1 MAPKPLSDDA
11 CRVCGKE
18 DDEEFLVLCD
28 GCDRPFHTA
37 CVQGCTCCN
46 LKPRNNFSRK
56 PAVPEGDW
64 FCKFCAGRIPPL
76 EEGKAPVSSVF
87 VWGDNEDGQCAL
99 PDSEAKAIWKPTK
112 VHELD
117 GIGVLGIACGE
128 TFTYVLCNDAN
139 LYSAGTGPCGQLGH
153 QDIVHEKLV
162 HFRLMESMTEDK
174 RSKGEGRFS
183 QIHAGTNFGLV
194 VTTEGHA
201 YTWGNGE
208 VGQLGHQDNKNKK
221 VPKKISALRELEVP
235 VELAACGS
243 DFVIMTTK
251 DSGDDQFNTQQPG
264 VFMSMGSN
272 TQAQL
277 ADGSAKNQWVPQLLN
292 NDAPDITSVENLD
305 IKEPAEFLLGRDITQ
320 LAAGRAHAAAV
331 VAGTKGL
338 WTWGYGERGQVGHS
352 KPSPPPG
359 QSKFF
364 RSQFRVPRPR
374 FIQAFKNDVV
384 KYVACGGQHTFV
396 LLQDGRLFAMG
407 DNEFGQLGVK
417 RGASSEENCVD
428 EPVHVTAFGSDK
440 SIKQICCG
448 DDFSVALTTT
458 GDVYSWGR
466 GQIGQLGLGESQTG
480 PLDTPTKVPDLPVI
494 QKLSVGLN
502 QVFAIEFTDVTLPP
516 PIVRAGAK
524 KGGKRGASQSD
535 TKAKKAK
542 K

>member
-1 MAPKPLSDDA
+1 MQMSDDA

-28 GCDRPFHTA
+28 GCDHAYHTG
-37 CVQGCTCCN
+37 CVMGCTCCN
-46 LKPRNNFSRK
+46 TKPRNNFSRK

-64 FCKFCAGRIPPL
+64 FCKFCAGRLPKL

-87 VWGDNEDGQCAL
+87 AWGDNEDGQLAL
-99 PDSEAKAIWKPTK
+99 PDTEEKVIWKPTK

-117 GIGVLGIACGE
+117 GIGVLDIASGE
-128 TFTYVLCNDAN
+128 TCTYALCNDTN
-139 LYSAGTGPCGQLGH
+139 LYSVGTGVYGQLGH

-183 QIHAGTNFGLV
+183 QIHAGAGFGLV

-201 YTWGNGE
+201 YSWGNGE
-208 VGQLGHQDNKNKK
+208 LGQLGHQENKNKK

-235 VELAACGS
+235 VHLAACGS
-243 DFVIMTTK
+243 DFVLMTTK
-251 DSGDDQFNTQQPG
+251 YNGDDGQFNTQNPG

-277 ADGSAKNQWVPQLLN
+277 GDASNKNQWVPQLLN
-292 NDAPDITSVENLD
+292 NDGPDITSPDNATIED
-305 IKEPAEFLLGRDITQ
+305 PSEFLLGRDITQ
-320 LAAGRAHAAAV
+320 LAAGRSHSVAI

-338 WTWGYGERGQVGHS
+338 WTWGYGDRGQVGHP
-352 KPSPPPG
+352 KPAPPPG

-374 FIQAFKNDVV
+374 FVQAFKNDAV
-384 KYVACGGQHTFV
+384 KFVACGGQHTLV

-417 RGASSEENCVD
+417 RGETPEENYMD
-428 EPVHVTAFGSDK
+428 APVHVAAFGSDK
-440 SIKQICCG
+440 RIKQISCG
-448 DDFSVALTTT
+448 DEFSMVLTTT
-458 GDVYSWGR
+458 GEVYSWGR
-466 GQIGQLGLGESQTG
+466 GQLGQLGLGDSRSD
-480 PLDTPTKVPDLPVI
+480 PLDTPTKVPDLPAI
-494 QKLSVGLN
+494 QKLAVGIN

-516 PIVRAGAK
+516 PVVLAK
-524 KGGKRGASQSD
+524 RGRKGGPAA
-535 TKAKKAK
+535 KAKKARK
-542 K
+542 